1 MRYGIPSVVALFY
14 LGGIFM
20 ECENELCIYQRYD
33 KCLLDKISLDYQG
46 MCNECIYVSLD
57 DALLKE
63 LKEKQIK

>member
-1 MRYGIPSVVALFY
+1 
-14 LGGIFM
+14 M
-20 ECENELCIYQRYD
+20 ECENELCIYQRDD

-57 DALLKE
+57 EAMLKE